1 VEIGVTPVSKV
12 LVIDDEQMMVSL
24 VQQALS
30 EEEFYVDTALA
41 GEDGLR
47 KFDGGEYDLVITDI
61 RMPGTDGHQVVQRI
75 RTSQRGATTPVIGIS
90 GTPRLLKDSAFD
102 RILPK
107 PFKIKA
113 LIDTARSL
121 VPSAN

>member
-1 VEIGVTPVSKV
+1 
-12 LVIDDEQMMVSL
+12 
-24 VQQALS
+24 
-30 EEEFYVDTALA
+30 
-41 GEDGLR
+41 
-47 KFDGGEYDLVITDI
+47 LVITDI

-75 RTSQRGATTPVIGIS
+75 RASQRGATPVIGIS
-90 GTPRLLKDSAFD
+90 GTPRLLKDGAFD

-113 LIDTARSL
+113 LIDTARAL